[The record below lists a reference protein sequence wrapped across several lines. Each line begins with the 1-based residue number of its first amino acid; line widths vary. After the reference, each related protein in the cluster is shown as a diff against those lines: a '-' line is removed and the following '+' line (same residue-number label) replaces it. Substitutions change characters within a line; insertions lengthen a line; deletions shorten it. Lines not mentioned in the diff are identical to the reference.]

1 MCHSAAG
8 HVWRQGPRL
17 GLRDCSQSSQR
28 SCERHDQTGLT
39 GSARLSGHRC
49 SGQGSGRSCV
59 QWTLVFS
66 TRCETDNTRP
76 STRGL
81 RCKLNVVRIV
91 RRAYF
96 HNMAKAQA
104 RDGKIDD
111 SEPLEAYTGPSAPIR
126 HIPLPK
132 TVHPNLKRG
141 NPHHA
146 KRLGTDIRQAVEAA
160 CAPGACHG
168 EGLAGWLIERA
179 KGNLGDK
186 QIFAGLV
193 MKVMPA
199 YLHATGVGA
208 KVTINLGFA
217 AGRTVGGDLSVAA
230 CVTSAPQSISAS
242 TQTIDMVRDSN
253 GDLLIED
260 QAAGA
265 AAHQKDPPTPPKSAG
280 RGGGAR

>member
-1 MCHSAAG
+1 
-8 HVWRQGPRL
+8 
-17 GLRDCSQSSQR
+17 
-28 SCERHDQTGLT
+28 
-39 GSARLSGHRC
+39 
-49 SGQGSGRSCV
+49 
-59 QWTLVFS
+59 
-66 TRCETDNTRP
+66 
-76 STRGL
+76 
-81 RCKLNVVRIV
+81 
-91 RRAYF
+91 
-96 HNMAKAQA
+96 MAKAQA

-111 SEPLEAYTGPSAPIR
+111 SEPLEAYAGPSRPIR
-126 HIPLPK
+126 HIPIPK
-132 TVHPNLKRG
+132 TAHSPLRRG

-179 KGNLGDK
+179 QGNLGDK

-230 CVTSAPQSISAS
+230 CVTSAPQSIGAS
-242 TQTIDMVRDSN
+242 TQTIEMIRDSN
-253 GDLLIED
+253 GDLLIDE
-260 QAAGA
+260 QTLSPAAT
-265 AAHQKDPPTPPKSAG
+265 KTDPPPPSNRQA
-280 RGGGAR
+280 GGAGER